1 MLADVNVLLKLD
13 PQDAFDQWLAL
24 PGEWVEP
31 PNIRRGG
38 ESGVKR
44 VLTASGG
51 VLYCK
56 QQVAHTYYSLRY
68 PLGYPTAMRERDVL
82 RACLALKVTVPVTVY
97 AHCRKVAGVWQAL
110 LVTEA
115 LEGFS
120 SLEECYARG
129 DQ

>member
-31 PNIRRGG
+31 PNSRRGG

-44 VLTASGG
+44 VLTASGA

-56 QQVAHTYYSLRY
+56 
-68 PLGYPTAMRERDVL
+68 
-82 RACLALKVTVPVTVY
+82 
-97 AHCRKVAGVWQAL
+97 
-110 LVTEA
+110 
-115 LEGFS
+115 
-120 SLEECYARG
+120 
-129 DQ
+129 

>member
-1 MLADVNVLLKLD
+1 MLADVNVLLKLE

-56 QQVAHTYYSLRY
+56 QAASQTSDDTCKSRVLADCIAW
-68 PLGYPTAMRERDVL
+68 TAM
-82 RACLALKVTVPVTVY
+82 PP
-97 AHCRKVAGVWQAL
+97 
-110 LVTEA
+110 
-115 LEGFS
+115 S
-120 SLEECYARG
+120 RG
-129 DQ
+129 TTRSMRPRV